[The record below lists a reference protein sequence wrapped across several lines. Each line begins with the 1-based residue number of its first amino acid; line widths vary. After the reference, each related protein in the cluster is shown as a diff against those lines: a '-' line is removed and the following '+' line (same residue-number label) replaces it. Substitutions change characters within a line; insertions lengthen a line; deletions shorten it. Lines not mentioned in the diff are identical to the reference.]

1 MNRLPPLTAAVLSLA
16 CAHLATHA
24 AEAGKKPVKVE
35 ARKPA
40 AAAKADRTVKPE
52 TRSVKKAPAGT
63 RQPLAS
69 GREVQAL
76 AAAPEPVPV
85 SPAQLEIAGR
95 VLTGT
100 AECELNQTVRVEP
113 QPDRP
118 GHFRVAFRNVA
129 YSMVPEETSTG
140 AVRLYD
146 SRAEVVWLQ
155 IPTKSMLMNAKVG
168 QRVVDACM
176 QVEQRMAAS
185 APPAGALGWS
195 TPAPTLP
202 AIASSLALPAS
213 QAAAP
218 LQPVSAIAAAI
229 STAPAPDLGTV
240 AAAPEAAVAAA
251 TGAPVAAEAGRA
263 AAGEGSASPT
273 APSGAAP
280 AAASEAASDAAPA
293 QTRGN

>member
-140 AVRLYD
+140 AVRLHD
-146 SRAEVVWLQ
+146 PRAGVVWLQ
-155 IPTKSMLMNAKVG
+155 IPTKSMLMNAKAG

-176 QVEQRMAAS
+176 QPEQRIAAATPS
-185 APPAGALGWS
+185 PQTASLGWA
-195 TPAPTLP
+195 TPAPAAP
-202 AIASSLALPAS
+202 ALASSLALPAA
-213 QAAAP
+213 QATAP
-218 LQPVSAIAAAI
+218 MPSVSALAAGV
-229 STAPAPDLGTV
+229 TTPPAARATL
-240 AAAPEAAVAAA
+240 AVAPSAGLASEAIGA
-251 TGAPVAAEAGRA
+251 TGMVATDADPAGRT
-263 AAGEGSASPT
+263 GIV
-273 APSGAAP
+273 AP
-280 AAASEAASDAAPA
+280 AAAQPA
-293 QTRGN
+293 TSPLDLPAR